1 MGKTFDQEIIN
12 KMSENKLKMKKIR
25 ASYSTMLFMSTA
37 ILIIQLIFMIVGGLN
52 VYMLEGILF
61 NAVVFYIGTQKFSS
75 TVLQYVLMALNL
87 IAAAA
92 FLIWHPASDILLRMG
107 IMQHLYLAVEMYL
120 FIRLGAQKEELSYE
134 LGYPYFTEIAA
145 YQHEDKDYVPEN
157 DMHSGS
163 AEMNQISESENISS
177 DLSVEKRE
185 GVWQNSGMDTISS
198 AGIPMEFTS
207 DKIKNEHP
215 LYSEMY
221 SQKTQ
226 PVRPVRKEPEYDREL
241 LRINRGKMKNF
252 KFFQKMLFITDAVIA
267 LIVISNTI
275 GAICNIMNEPLGI
288 FVFLQLLGVIIASV
302 ITVTCLDNRTVIKS
316 ALYAFPASAF
326 FFAIIFMDMSYAFFF
341 LALTGQMLISSKL
354 ADMQDYLKT
363 QFGYPYFQENMIIKQ
378 YHTSEY
384 VPEHKINFRN
394 NGMDEL

>member
-1 MGKTFDQEIIN
+1 MRKTFDQEIIN

-207 DKIKNEHP
+207 DAIKNEHP

-241 LRINRGKMKNF
+241 LRINRGKMKHF

-275 GAICNIMNEPLGI
+275 GAICNVMNEPLGI

-341 LALTGQMLISSKL
+341 LALTGQMMISSKL

>member
-120 FIRLGAQKEELSYE
+120 FIRLGAKKEELSYE

-207 DKIKNEHP
+207 DAIKNEHP

-241 LRINRGKMKNF
+241 LRINRGKMKHF

-275 GAICNIMNEPLGI
+275 GAICNVMNEPLGI

-341 LALTGQMLISSKL
+341 LALTGQMMISSKL

>member
-207 DKIKNEHP
+207 DAIKNEHP

-241 LRINRGKMKNF
+241 LRINRGKMKHF

-275 GAICNIMNEPLGI
+275 GAICNVMNEPLGI

-326 FFAIIFMDMSYAFFF
+326 FFGIIFMDMSYAFFF
-341 LALTGQMLISSKL
+341 LALTGQMMISSKL

>member
-1 MGKTFDQEIIN
+1 MRKTFDQEIIN

-207 DKIKNEHP
+207 DAIKNEHP

-241 LRINRGKMKNF
+241 LRINRGKMKHF

-354 ADMQDYLKT
+354 ADMQYYLKT

>member
-1 MGKTFDQEIIN
+1 MRKTFDQEIIN

-207 DKIKNEHP
+207 DAIKNEHP

-275 GAICNIMNEPLGI
+275 GAICNVMNEPLGI

>member
-1 MGKTFDQEIIN
+1 MEKTFDQEIIN

-207 DKIKNEHP
+207 DAIKNEHP

-241 LRINRGKMKNF
+241 LRINRGKMKHF

-275 GAICNIMNEPLGI
+275 GAICNVMNEPLGI

-302 ITVTCLDNRTVIKS
+302 ITVTCLDNRTVIKN

>member
-207 DKIKNEHP
+207 DAIKNEHP

-241 LRINRGKMKNF
+241 LRINRGKMKHF

-275 GAICNIMNEPLGI
+275 GAICNVMNEPLGI

-341 LALTGQMLISSKL
+341 LALTGQMMISSKR

>member
-92 FLIWHPASDILLRMG
+92 FMIWHPASDILLRMG

-207 DKIKNEHP
+207 DAIKNEHP

-241 LRINRGKMKNF
+241 LRINRGKMKHF

-275 GAICNIMNEPLGI
+275 GAICNVMNEPLGI

>member
-75 TVLQYVLMALNL
+75 TVLQYVLMSLNL

-207 DKIKNEHP
+207 DAIKNEHP

-241 LRINRGKMKNF
+241 LRINRGKMKHF

-275 GAICNIMNEPLGI
+275 GAICNVMNEPLGI

-341 LALTGQMLISSKL
+341 LALTGQMMISSEL

>member
-207 DKIKNEHP
+207 DAIKNEHP

-241 LRINRGKMKNF
+241 LRINRGKMKHF

-275 GAICNIMNEPLGI
+275 GAICNVMNEPLGI

-363 QFGYPYFQENMIIKQ
+363 QFGYPYLQENMIIKQ

>member
-1 MGKTFDQEIIN
+1 MRKTFDQEIIN

-61 NAVVFYIGTQKFSS
+61 NAVVFYIGTQKFSN

-207 DKIKNEHP
+207 DAIKNEHP

-226 PVRPVRKEPEYDREL
+226 PVQPVRKEPEYDREL
-241 LRINRGKMKNF
+241 LRINRGKMKHF

-275 GAICNIMNEPLGI
+275 GAICNVMNEPLGI

>member
-207 DKIKNEHP
+207 DAIKNEHP

-241 LRINRGKMKNF
+241 LRINRGKMKHF

-275 GAICNIMNEPLGI
+275 GAICNVMNEPLGI

>member
-207 DKIKNEHP
+207 DAIKNEPP

-275 GAICNIMNEPLGI
+275 GAICNVMNEPLGI

>member
-1 MGKTFDQEIIN
+1 MRKTFDQEIIN

-120 FIRLGAQKEELSYE
+120 FIRLGAKKEELSYE

-207 DKIKNEHP
+207 DAIKNEHP

-221 SQKTQ
+221 IQKTQ

-241 LRINRGKMKNF
+241 LRINRGKMKHF

-275 GAICNIMNEPLGI
+275 GAICNVMNEPLGI

>member
-207 DKIKNEHP
+207 DAIKNEHP

-241 LRINRGKMKNF
+241 LRINRGKMKHF

-275 GAICNIMNEPLGI
+275 GAICNVMNEPLGI

-302 ITVTCLDNRTVIKS
+302 ITVTCLDNRTVIKN

>member
-1 MGKTFDQEIIN
+1 MRKTFDQEIIN

-157 DMHSGS
+157 DMQSGS
-163 AEMNQISESENISS
+163 ADVKQISESENISS

-207 DKIKNEHP
+207 DAIKNEHP

-241 LRINRGKMKNF
+241 LRINRGKMKHF

-275 GAICNIMNEPLGI
+275 GAICNVMNEPLGI

>member
-1 MGKTFDQEIIN
+1 MRETFDQEIIN
-12 KMSENKLKMKKIR
+12 KMFENKVKMKKIR
-25 ASYSTMLFMSTA
+25 TSYSTMLFMSTA

-61 NAVVFYIGTQKFSS
+61 NAVVFYIGTQKFSN

-92 FLIWHPASDILLRMG
+92 FLIWHPVSEILLRIG

-157 DMHSGS
+157 DIHSGS

-185 GVWQNSGMDTISS
+185 GVWQNAGMDTISS

-207 DKIKNEHP
+207 DAVRTEHN

-221 SQKTQ
+221 SQKPQ
-226 PVRPVRKEPEYDREL
+226 AVQKEPEYDREL

-252 KFFQKMLFITDAVIA
+252 KIFQKMIFITDAVIT

-275 GAICNIMNEPLGI
+275 GAICNMMNEPLGI

-316 ALYAFPASAF
+316 ALYAFTTSGF
-326 FFAIIFMDMSYAFFF
+326 FFTIIFMDMSYAFFF
-341 LALTGQMLISSKL
+341 LAFTVQMLISSKL
-354 ADMQDYLKT
+354 ADIQDYLKT

-384 VPEHKINFRN
+384 APEHKINFRN

>member
-1 MGKTFDQEIIN
+1 MRKTFDQEIIN

-207 DKIKNEHP
+207 DAIKNEHP

-241 LRINRGKMKNF
+241 LRINRGKMKHF

-275 GAICNIMNEPLGI
+275 GAICNVMNEPLGI

>member
-1 MGKTFDQEIIN
+1 MRKTFDQEIIN

-177 DLSVEKRE
+177 DLSV
-185 GVWQNSGMDTISS
+185 
-198 AGIPMEFTS
+198 
-207 DKIKNEHP
+207 
-215 LYSEMY
+215 
-221 SQKTQ
+221 
-226 PVRPVRKEPEYDREL
+226 
-241 LRINRGKMKNF
+241 
-252 KFFQKMLFITDAVIA
+252 AV
-267 LIVISNTI
+267 
-275 GAICNIMNEPLGI
+275 
-288 FVFLQLLGVIIASV
+288 
-302 ITVTCLDNRTVIKS
+302 
-316 ALYAFPASAF
+316 
-326 FFAIIFMDMSYAFFF
+326 SYTH
-341 LALTGQMLISSKL
+341 LTLPTK
-354 ADMQDYLKT
+354 A
-363 QFGYPYFQENMIIKQ
+363 
-378 YHTSEY
+378 
-384 VPEHKINFRN
+384 
-394 NGMDEL
+394 

>member
-1 MGKTFDQEIIN
+1 MRKTFDQEIIN

-92 FLIWHPASDILLRMG
+92 FLIRHPVSEILLRMG

-207 DKIKNEHP
+207 DAIKNEHP

-241 LRINRGKMKNF
+241 LRINRGKMKHF

-275 GAICNIMNEPLGI
+275 GAICNVMNEPLGI

>member
-52 VYMLEGILF
+52 AYMLEGILF

-207 DKIKNEHP
+207 DAIKNEHP

-241 LRINRGKMKNF
+241 LRINRGKMKHF

-275 GAICNIMNEPLGI
+275 GAICNVMNEPLGI

-341 LALTGQMLISSKL
+341 LALTGQMMISSKL

>member
-1 MGKTFDQEIIN
+1 MRKTFDQEIIN

-207 DKIKNEHP
+207 DAIKNEHP

-241 LRINRGKMKNF
+241 LRINRGKMKHF

-275 GAICNIMNEPLGI
+275 GAICNVMNEPLGI

-326 FFAIIFMDMSYAFFF
+326 FFAIIFMDISYAFFF

>member
-52 VYMLEGILF
+52 AYMLEGILF

-207 DKIKNEHP
+207 DAIKNEHP

-241 LRINRGKMKNF
+241 LRINRGKMKHF

-275 GAICNIMNEPLGI
+275 GAICNVMNEPLGI

>member
-207 DKIKNEHP
+207 DAIKNEHP

-226 PVRPVRKEPEYDREL
+226 LVRPVRKEPEYDREL
-241 LRINRGKMKNF
+241 LRINRGKMKHF

-275 GAICNIMNEPLGI
+275 GAICNVMNEPLGI

-341 LALTGQMLISSKL
+341 LALTGQMMISSKL

>member
-1 MGKTFDQEIIN
+1 
-12 KMSENKLKMKKIR
+12 MSENKLKMKKIR

-207 DKIKNEHP
+207 DAIKNEHP

-241 LRINRGKMKNF
+241 LRINRGKMKHF

-275 GAICNIMNEPLGI
+275 GAICNVMNEPLGI

-326 FFAIIFMDMSYAFFF
+326 FFGIIFMDMSYAFFF
-341 LALTGQMLISSKL
+341 LALTGQMMISSKL

>member
-207 DKIKNEHP
+207 DAIKNEHP

-241 LRINRGKMKNF
+241 LRINRGKMKHF

-275 GAICNIMNEPLGI
+275 GAICNVMNEPLGI

-341 LALTGQMLISSKL
+341 LALTGQMMISSKL

>member
-25 ASYSTMLFMSTA
+25 ASYSTMLFMSTS

-207 DKIKNEHP
+207 DAIKNEHP

-241 LRINRGKMKNF
+241 LRINRGKMKHF

-275 GAICNIMNEPLGI
+275 GAICNVMNEPLGI

-341 LALTGQMLISSKL
+341 LALTGQMMISSKL

>member
-1 MGKTFDQEIIN
+1 MRKTFDQEIIN

-207 DKIKNEHP
+207 DAIKNEHP

-241 LRINRGKMKNF
+241 LRINRGKMKHF

-275 GAICNIMNEPLGI
+275 GAICNVMNEPLGI

-326 FFAIIFMDMSYAFFF
+326 FFTIIFMDMSYAFFF

>member
-1 MGKTFDQEIIN
+1 MRKTFDQEIIN

-92 FLIWHPASDILLRMG
+92 FLIWHPASDIFLRMG

-207 DKIKNEHP
+207 DAIKNEHP

-275 GAICNIMNEPLGI
+275 GAICNVMNEPLGI